1 MIAPLP
7 SGPGSRSPGD
17 QYGCKVRPIEPGGT
31 EAISSSSS
39 DSALTP
45 RSAASDLL
53 GLGELVL
60 EPAHQPEAAL
70 DVDLGV
76 EGAGQRRRIGRAA
89 GAAPRGISAAWC

>member
-45 RSAASDLL
+45 RSAASTCSAWANSFLNQL
-53 GLGELVL
+53 TSQKPRWIWISVL
-60 EPAHQPEAAL
+60 KAP
-70 DVDLGV
+70 GS
-76 EGAGQRRRIGRAA
+76 AA
-89 GAAPRGISAAWC
+89 G